1 MFRNMFKIAW
11 RNAIRQKQFT
21 LLNIVGLS
29 IGITACLLIALY
41 VQDELSYDN
50 FHEKGD
56 RIYRVNQ
63 PFIWGDWNEQFAS
76 TGPNVAVA
84 LRADVPEFEEVVR
97 VHDSGNHIV
106 TYRNE
111 GKAPLSFREKQL
123 YIADANFFKVFSFDF
138 ITGDP
143 ETALEAPSSIIITKE
158 TASRYFGDEEPLGKV
173 LEVKENNGARLF
185 KVTGVVAD
193 PPVNSHIQFDMLTSL
208 NTYQHIK
215 NREWTW
221 IWTTYVTY
229 GLVREGT
236 DVAAL
241 EKKIQDIPRKWAQTT
256 LKRVFN
262 QTYDEYLSDGR
273 EWNLFLQP
281 IDEAYLYSPATGNRL
296 GPWSDI
302 AYVRIFSAVG
312 LLVLILSAIN
322 FMNLS
327 TARSSKRAKEVGI
340 RKVLG
345 SEKRALIRQFI
356 FESLLFV
363 LVSTILAM
371 VLTEFS
377 INAFNNIAD
386 KDLSLYR
393 QLFNPL
399 FSGSITIFIL
409 SLGILAGSYP
419 AFYLSSFK
427 PVEVLK
433 GKGSSSFRGKSLRN
447 GLVVFQF
454 TISVALIIGTVFVER
469 QLEFASNFNLGF
481 DSNNILQV
489 HNMEVLDRSTSE
501 TFQTILK
508 NEPVFSEVGYSDAV
522 PPWVSNED
530 KYKAYGPDNDPLT
543 LQRIIADQHYI
554 DLLGPKF
561 IAGRN
566 FEKSRGADNRKI
578 ILNASAVKALGW
590 GTPETYAENPP
601 IGKHITFPTSN
612 NPLFEVIGVVEDFN
626 FNDLKYEIGP
636 LFIAN
641 EKNDLLW
648 NGGQYFV
655 SARLNPSV
663 VQNGDQLQKT
673 IAKVKTELSTLA
685 PEVPFQFTFMDENF
699 EESFRKEQRMGQ
711 VLNIFTL
718 MALSIA
724 CLGLFGLAAF
734 SAEQRTKE
742 LGVRKVLGAQT
753 IQLVVSFSSEFTKLI
768 LLALLIATP
777 LAYFVV
783 DYWLEDF
790 AYKTPIQP
798 MVFIIAAAAA
808 LIISWLTISFQ
819 SLKAA
824 HRNPVDSLRDE

>member
-1 MFRNMFKIAW
+1 MLRNMFKIAW
-11 RNAIRQKQFT
+11 RNSVRQKQFT
-21 LLNIVGLS
+21 LLNILGLS

-63 PFIWGDWNEQFAS
+63 PFIWGDWNEEFAS

-84 LRADVPEFEEVVR
+84 LRADVPEFEEVTR
-97 VHDSGNHIV
+97 VHVSGNNIV
-106 TYRNE
+106 TYRDENRT
-111 GKAPLSFREKQL
+111 PVSFREKRL
-123 YIADANFFKVFSFDF
+123 FIAEANFFKIFSFDF
-138 ITGDP
+138 VAGDP
-143 ETALEAPSSIIITKE
+143 ETALEAPSSIVITRE
-158 TASRYFGDEEPLGKV
+158 TANKYFGDEEPIGKV
-173 LEVKENNGARLF
+173 LEVKENDGARLF
-185 KVTGVVAD
+185 KVTGVVTD
-193 PPVNSHIQFDMLTSL
+193 PPVNSHIQFDMLTSMT
-208 NTYQHIK
+208 TYQHIK

-236 DVAAL
+236 DINAL
-241 EKKIQDIPRKWAQTT
+241 EEKIQAIPRKWAQTT
-256 LKRVFN
+256 LERVFD

-281 IDEAYLYSPATGNRL
+281 INEAYLYSPPTGNRL

-312 LLVLILSAIN
+312 LLVLVLSAIN

-363 LVSTILAM
+363 LVSTVLAM
-371 VLTEFS
+371 VLTELS
-377 INAFNNIAD
+377 INAFNTIAD
-386 KDLSLYR
+386 KELSLYQ
-393 QLFNPL
+393 QLFNPV
-399 FSGSITIFIL
+399 FSGSIAVFIL
-409 SLGILAGSYP
+409 CLGILAGSYP

-433 GKGSSSFRGKSLRN
+433 GKGSSNFRGKSLRN

-454 TISVALIIGTVFVER
+454 AISVALIIGTVFVKR

-481 DSNNILQV
+481 DNNNILQV

-508 NEPVFSEVGYSDAV
+508 NESVFSEVGYSDAV

-530 KYKAYGPDNDPLT
+530 KYKAYGPDNEPLT
-543 LQRIIADQHYI
+543 LQRIIADQHYV
-554 DLLGPKF
+554 DLLAPKF
-561 IAGRN
+561 LAGRN
-566 FEKSRGADNRKI
+566 FEKSRGADKRKI

-590 GTPETYAENPP
+590 GTPDTYAQDSP

-612 NPLFEVIGVVEDFN
+612 QPLFEVIGVVEDFN

-648 NGGQYFV
+648 NGGQYYI
-655 SARLNPSV
+655 SARFNASAAED
-663 VQNGDQLQKT
+663 GEKLQET
-673 IAKVKTELSTLA
+673 IEKVKGELRALA

-711 VLNIFTL
+711 VLNIFTV

-753 IQLVVSFSSEFTKLI
+753 GQLVVAFSSEFTKLI
-768 LLALLIATP
+768 LIALLIATP
-777 LAYFVV
+777 LAYFAV
-783 DYWLEDF
+783 DSWLEDF

-798 MVFIIAAAAA
+798 LVFVVAGASA